1 MTHGSKYKIES
12 ELKNTAVTRISK
24 SMLLNVS
31 KLKSVA
37 PFPNHRMDGEFTNG
51 EHVII
56 SRSCIAGL
64 KEKIRRV

>member
-24 SMLLNVS
+24 SMLLNVN

-37 PFPNHRMDGEFTNG
+37 PFPNHRMDGELING

-56 SRSCIAGL
+56 SRSYITGL